1 MGSFAGRSSKQGLIS
16 LGEQMS
22 TQFGQNASTMQ
33 VDEAWMECE
42 IVHGRLQ
49 RSVQHMK
56 SSQTTRPRTSMMD
69 SFSGTSFP
77 QCFWKR
83 QTLHRMMIQQEEEI
97 NQRETGQSFPKGKK
111 LVSGLF

>member
-22 TQFGQNASTMQ
+22 TQIGQNASTMQ

-49 RSVQHMK
+49 
-56 SSQTTRPRTSMMD
+56 
-69 SFSGTSFP
+69 
-77 QCFWKR
+77 
-83 QTLHRMMIQQEEEI
+83 
-97 NQRETGQSFPKGKK
+97 
-111 LVSGLF
+111 